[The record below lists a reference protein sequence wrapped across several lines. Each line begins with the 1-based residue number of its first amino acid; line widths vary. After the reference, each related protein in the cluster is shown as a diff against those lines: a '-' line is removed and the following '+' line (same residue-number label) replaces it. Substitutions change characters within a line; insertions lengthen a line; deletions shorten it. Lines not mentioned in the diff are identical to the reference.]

1 MNKVGIMQP
10 YFFPYIGYFQLLNHV
25 DQFVI
30 YDNIK
35 YTKKGWINR
44 NRILVNGEAQY
55 ISIPLKKDS
64 DFLNVNQRFL
74 SDDFNVEKNKIL
86 NKIKG
91 SYRKA
96 PQYNAVLPLIEDI
109 FNYNENNLFHYIFN
123 SIKSITAF
131 LDISTPL
138 IVSSTLKL
146 NSELYKSEEKVIEI
160 CKELKATDYI
170 NPIGGVELYDKKR
183 FEKEGINLNFI
194 KTQGVEYNQFG
205 NEFVPHLSII
215 DVLMFNDLDT
225 VKYMINNLFVYES
238 N

>member
-96 PQYNAVLPLIEDI
+96 PQYNVVLPLIEDI

-123 SIKSITAF
+123 SIKSINTF

-170 NPIGGVELYDKKR
+170 NPIGGVELYDKQR

>member
-109 FNYNENNLFHYIFN
+109 FNFNDNNLFNYIFN

-170 NPIGGVELYDKKR
+170 NPIGGVELYDKQR

-205 NEFVPHLSII
+205 NDFVPHLSII

>member
-91 SYRKA
+91 AYRKA
-96 PQYNAVLPLIEDI
+96 PQFNSVLPLIEDI
-109 FNYNENNLFHYIFN
+109 FNFNDNNLFNYIFN

-131 LDISTPL
+131 LDIKTQL
-138 IVSSTLKL
+138 IISSTLDL

-160 CKELKATDYI
+160 CKELNATDYI

-194 KTQGVEYNQFG
+194 RTEGVEYNQFG
-205 NEFVPHLSII
+205 NDFIPHLSII
-215 DVLMFNDLDT
+215 DVLMFNELDT